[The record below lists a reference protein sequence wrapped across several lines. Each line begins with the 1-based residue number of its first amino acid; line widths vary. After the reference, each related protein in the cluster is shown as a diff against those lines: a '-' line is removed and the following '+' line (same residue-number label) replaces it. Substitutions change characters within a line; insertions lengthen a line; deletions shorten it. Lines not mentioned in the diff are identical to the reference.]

1 MNLFSCDVDF
11 YDTNLFPLDCF
22 GGIWD
27 FSTPNKWK
35 IWIFFFSVWLRLFP
49 TFNFFS
55 FLEVAKRNSEET
67 EANNTANN
75 RH

>member
-22 GGIWD
+22 GGVWD

-35 IWIFFFSVWLRLFP
+35 IWIFFFFCVIKIIS
-49 TFNFFS
+49 NF
-55 FLEVAKRNSEET
+55 
-67 EANNTANN
+67 
-75 RH
+75 